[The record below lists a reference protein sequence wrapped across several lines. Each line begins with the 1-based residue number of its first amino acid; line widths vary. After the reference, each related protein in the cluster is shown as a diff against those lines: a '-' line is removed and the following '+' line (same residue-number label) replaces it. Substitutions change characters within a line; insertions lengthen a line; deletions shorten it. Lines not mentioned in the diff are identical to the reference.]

1 MELQTVVEDHDY
13 QNQES
18 CRILPTEQ
26 DEEEKFSLKNLDRLD
41 WIAMGVVFLLVIAML
56 SVILTQQDQPGPA
69 DTLRAG
75 SRQAVII
82 ISPEFDN
89 KIKVTKNLLAAGS
102 IAKARELIDSMINDY
117 PYDGRPYMLL
127 GDLFVYKQQPIKAML
142 EYQKGIDLNP
152 DFLDKKA
159 KNVFRGKQV
168 KGLLNE
174 ARAAITTGLRENPGD
189 PVLREQLEVL
199 YYMLRRVAGS
209 CG

>member
-1 MELQTVVEDHDY
+1 MVDDHDNN
-13 QNQES
+13 QNPES
-18 CRILPTEQ
+18 CRIPSDEQ
-26 DEEEKFSLKNLDRLD
+26 NEEEKISLKSLDRLD
-41 WIAMGVVFLLVIAML
+41 RISLLVITLLIVAML
-56 SVILTQQDQPGPA
+56 SVILISKEHSSPA
-69 DTLRAG
+69 DNLREG

-89 KIKVTKNLLAAGS
+89 KIKVAKNLLAGGN
-102 IAKARELIDSMINDY
+102 IPKARGLIDSMIKDY

-127 GDLFVYKQQPIKAML
+127 GDLYVYKLQPVQAML

-159 KNVFRGKQV
+159 KDVFRGKQV
-168 KGLLNE
+168 KGVLNE
-174 ARAAITTGLRENPGD
+174 AREVITRGLRQNPRD
-189 PVLREQLEVL
+189 PVLKEQLEVL